1 MISGNAKL
9 FAARC
14 SQRGYTLDEVRAC
27 IVSQD
32 GDQITVDETHPAYPR
47 EPKPGF
53 VPPQAKAAP
62 QPPAPT
68 HGPGVELKKLL
79 KLIGITATPN
89 CSCNAR
95 ARKMDEEEAKEPGW
109 CTAHLDEIVGW
120 LREEATK
127 RKLPFLDAAGRVL
140 VRRAISNA
148 RREQARAEK
157 AATAEGSDEA

>member
-53 VPPQAKAAP
+53 VPPQATAAP

-95 ARKMDEEEAKEPGW
+95 ARRMDVEEAREPGW
-109 CTAHLDEIVGW
+109 CEAHLDEIVGW
-120 LREEATK
+120 LREEAEK
-127 RKLPFLDAAGRVL
+127 RKLPFLDVAGRVL

-148 RREQARAEK
+148 RREQARATQ
-157 AATAEGSDEA
+157 ASNAEGSDEA

>member
-1 MISGNAKL
+1 MITCQRTHL
-9 FAARC
+9 AARC
-14 SQRGYTLDEVRAC
+14 RQRGYTLDEVRPC
-27 IVSQD
+27 IVSED
-32 GDQITVDETHPAYPR
+32 GDTITVDVDHPAYPR

-79 KLIGITATPN
+79 TKIGITATPN

-95 ARKMDEEEAKEPGW
+95 ARRMDEEEAREPGW
-109 CTAHLDEIVGW
+109 CEAHLDEIVGW

-127 RKLPFLDAAGRVL
+127 RGLPFLDVAGRVL
-140 VRRAISNA
+140 VRRAIANA
-148 RREQARAEK
+148 KRSA
-157 AATAEGSDEA
+157 G